1 MPAPDG
7 LDLIPTFMIVAE
19 ELSFSRSAERL
30 NINQSALSR
39 RIQKLEQQLDFPLFE
54 RTTRDVSL
62 TPPGRAFYEDNIHLL
77 QDFSSSIDQSRMIA
91 EGKTGRLRIAY
102 MTFAGLRLMPQAV
115 ALYREKFPYVAIHT
129 RKLGTQDQKL
139 AMANDELDIGYMI
152 GPFNHSDFRTLVV
165 KTDPL
170 YVVMPPGHPLAE
182 KREIDPADLAHT
194 HLILGD
200 TIKWETY
207 RRRLEDYV

>member
-77 QDFSSSIDQSRMIA
+77 QDFSSSIDQSRLIA

-170 YVVMPPGHPLAE
+170 YVVMPA
-182 KREIDPADLAHT
+182 RSS
-194 HLILGD
+194 
-200 TIKWETY
+200 
-207 RRRLEDYV
+207 VN